1 MSGREKIACGYA
13 ALHIENVDEMTCC
26 PQGAWKGVCVLN
38 ITSAFDHLG
47 PAVPFRGAL
56 ALICSRGR
64 KLPPQITA
72 DQFDTMCA
80 QA

>member
-13 ALHIENVDEMTCC
+13 ALHIVSEDEMTRC
-26 PQGAWKGVCVLN
+26 PLGVWKGVSVID

-72 DQFDTMCA
+72 DQFDTVCV